1 MVASAKS
8 VEIDPKRTS
17 QNWSR
22 RNASPAARIV
32 LSFAKLCASLSST
45 VKAMEVPSHGDET
58 ILMVEDDELVRMSVQ
73 SLIESLG
80 YRVVP
85 ARDGPDAL
93 EILRHD
99 TPIDLL
105 FTDVVMPGGM
115 HGPQLAAEARR
126 LRPELKVLYTSG
138 YPGSEYSEGVTGHQ
152 LLSKPY
158 EADELAAK
166 LREILEGRSA

>member
-1 MVASAKS
+1 
-8 VEIDPKRTS
+8 
-17 QNWSR
+17 
-22 RNASPAARIV
+22 
-32 LSFAKLCASLSST
+32 
-45 VKAMEVPSHGDET
+45 MEVPSHGDET
-58 ILMVEDDELVRMSVQ
+58 ILMVEDDELVLMSVQ

-80 YRVVP
+80 YRAVP
-85 ARDGPDAL
+85 ARDGLDAL

-138 YPGSEYSEGVTGHQ
+138 YPGSEYFAEGLAGHQ
-152 LLSKPY
+152 LLSKPF
-158 EADELAAK
+158 EAYELAAK